1 MVSPATHH
9 IPGSS
14 NENGMKA
21 PDDAKDDAD
30 AERCRTPGVAGYRR
44 INRAIPYLS
53 LNSLAG
59 FQQ

>member
-1 MVSPATHH
+1 
-9 IPGSS
+9 
-14 NENGMKA
+14 MKA
-21 PDDAKDDAD
+21 PDDVKDG
-30 AERCRTPGVAGYRR
+30 AEVGRRRTPGVAGYRR